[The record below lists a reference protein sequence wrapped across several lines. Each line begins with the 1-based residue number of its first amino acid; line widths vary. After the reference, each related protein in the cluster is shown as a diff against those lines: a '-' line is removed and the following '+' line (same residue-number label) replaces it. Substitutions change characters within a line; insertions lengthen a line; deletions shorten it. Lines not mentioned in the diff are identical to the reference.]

1 MLGDLEVDDLER
13 DAEQV
18 DVPGVFTRSVTY
30 AFTIAFAIGPRRGL
44 RVVADVV
51 GVCPEQLLVL
61 LEQTLEELR
70 GRSQASASDTEL
82 M

>member
-1 MLGDLEVDDLER
+1 MY
-13 DAEQV
+13 Q
-18 DVPGVFTRSVTY
+18 GVFTGSVTY

-51 GVCPEQLLVL
+51 GVGPEQLLVLL